1 MISKFLQLTGIN
13 NEEERKAKLYR
24 DLLQHEA
31 KIGGE
36 LFGRIPTG
44 GRREFF
50 CLDEYTWVWYEEWMD
65 KNKQRQSKTTRYE
78 VRPGGITK
86 IQDGHKYEELS
97 DNEAVRLLDAM
108 RNYERRVSSELYR
121 AVAQ

>member
-1 MISKFLQLTGIN
+1 MLNKILKVTGLQN
-13 NEEERKAKLYR
+13 DEQRKAKLYR

-36 LFGRIPTG
+36 LFGPVPSG

-50 CLDEYTWVWYEEWMD
+50 CLDRYTWVWYEEWTD
-65 KNKQRQSKTTRYE
+65 KNKQQQSRTTRYE

-86 IQDGHKYEELS
+86 IQDGSSYQPLS
-97 DNEAVRLLDAM
+97 DSEALRLYDAIKT
-108 RNYERRVSSELYR
+108 YERRVKNELYK
-121 AVAQ
+121 AFI

>member
-1 MISKFLQLTGIN
+1 MINKLLQLTGIT

-36 LFGRIPTG
+36 LFGRIPKG

-50 CLDEYTWVWYEEWMD
+50 CLDEYTWIWYEEWTD
-65 KNKQRQSKTTRYE
+65 KHKQRQNRTTRYE
-78 VRPGGITK
+78 VRPNGITK
-86 IQDGHKYEELS
+86 IQDGQRYQELS
-97 DNEAVRLLDAM
+97 DNEALRLLDAM
-108 RNYERRVSSELYR
+108 RNYERRVGKELYK
-121 AVAQ
+121 AVA